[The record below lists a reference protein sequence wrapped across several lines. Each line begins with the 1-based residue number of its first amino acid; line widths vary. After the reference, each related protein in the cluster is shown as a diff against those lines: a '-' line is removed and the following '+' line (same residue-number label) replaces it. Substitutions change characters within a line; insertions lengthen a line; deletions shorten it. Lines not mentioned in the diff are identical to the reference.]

1 MIRVSKNSTV
11 KPLIII
17 PTRGLN
23 SMQRLRKDVNPKMVD
38 LIIDTLLTQ
47 TLEVT
52 TKTDLDILVLTSD
65 RILDLSKF
73 DVTVF
78 YDDGKSLNEAIV
90 NGLKTL
96 DYTNY
101 LLIMPDLPGMDEPL
115 IEKIIFMNSVFP
127 YIIVPTHDMGTA
139 IAVLPKFVFEQKL
152 FGPNSAS
159 RIIEYCDQNNLP
171 LCVLETQGTNHDLD
185 TVEDLKLWS
194 KTLSKKIPKIKEIVI
209 LNQ

>member
-1 MIRVSKNSTV
+1 M

-23 SMQRLRKDVNPKMVD
+23 SMQRLRKDVNAKMVD
-38 LIIDTLLTQ
+38 QIIETLLTQ
-47 TLEVT
+47 TLEVAK
-52 TKTDLDILVLTSD
+52 KTDLEILVLTSD
-65 RILDLSKF
+65 KILDLSKF

-96 DYTNY
+96 EYTHY
-101 LLIMPDLPGMDEPL
+101 LLIMPDLPGIDESL
-115 IEKIIFMNSVFP
+115 IKKVIHLNSIYP

-139 IAVLPKFVFEQKL
+139 LTVLPKFVFEQKL

-171 LCVLETQGTNHDLD
+171 LCVLETRATSHDLD
-185 TVEDLKLWS
+185 TFDDLKLWRD
-194 KTLSKKIPKIKEIVI
+194 TLSEKIPKIKEIMI